1 MPDVLVLCPGQ
12 RDRLNLADERILD
25 RFGLRFAGGPIRT
38 GFDPVAFVDQIA
50 ASRPAVDGVFG
61 SNDATAHLASIVAAR
76 LGLPGPAPE
85 AFMRCHD
92 KLESRR
98 IQAAA
103 APEATPAFA
112 EVDVD
117 AGGPP
122 PLDFPFFLKP
132 VNGHLSQLA
141 YVVEDEHRF
150 REVLAEA
157 RDRLDA
163 ITAYDHRLEGRSF
176 RRLLA
181 EELME
186 GRQVTFEGFVQDGRI
201 ATVGVTDSVMHP
213 NGISFLRFE
222 YPTAQ
227 PADVQARM
235 ADVAARLVP
244 ALGFDHGL
252 FNIEFFVR
260 PDGRLG
266 IVEVNGRMAS
276 QFAPLVQA
284 VHGVSTYELGLEL
297 ATGGRPQLPP
307 ARPAMVAT
315 SFVLRTYEDAVV
327 RSVPDPSEVTR
338 RFGHAHVEVLVRRG
352 QRLSEND
359 DDPASHRLAV
369 IALAGRDREQVM
381 RRYAE
386 ATELLPFGLDPVP
399 ARVR

>member
-1 MPDVLVLCPGQ
+1 MPDVLVICPGQ

-25 RFGLRFAGGPIRT
+25 RFGLRFAGSAIRP
-38 GFDPVAFVDQIA
+38 GFDPVAFVDQVA
-50 ASRPAVDGVFG
+50 TGRPAVDGVFG
-61 SNDATAHLASIVAAR
+61 SNDATAHLAGILAER
-76 LGLPGPAPE
+76 LGLPGPPPD

-92 KLESRR
+92 KLTSRR
-98 IQAAA
+98 IQAEAV
-103 APEATPAFA
+103 PEATPAFA
-112 EVDVD
+112 EVDAD
-117 AGGPP
+117 AGDSP
-122 PLDFPFFLKP
+122 PLPFPFFIKP
-132 VNGHLSQLA
+132 LNGHLSQLA
-141 YVVEDEHRF
+141 YVVEDER
-150 REVLAEA
+150 RYRDVLAQA
-157 RDRLDA
+157 RERLDA

-186 GRQVTFEGFVQDGRI
+186 GRLVTFEGLIQGGRMTPI
-201 ATVGVTDSVMHP
+201 GVTDSVMHP

-222 YPTAQ
+222 YPSDVPAEAQ
-227 PADVQARM
+227 ERM
-235 ADVAARLVP
+235 AGVAVRLMP
-244 ALGFDHGL
+244 ALGFDDGL

-284 VHGVSTYELGLEL
+284 VHGVSSYELALEV
-297 ATGGRPQLPP
+297 ATGGRPALPP
-307 ARPAMVAT
+307 ARPGIVAT

-359 DDPASHRLAV
+359 DDVASHRLAV
-369 IALAGRDREQVM
+369 IALA
-381 RRYAE
+381 
-386 ATELLPFGLDPVP
+386 
-399 ARVR
+399 